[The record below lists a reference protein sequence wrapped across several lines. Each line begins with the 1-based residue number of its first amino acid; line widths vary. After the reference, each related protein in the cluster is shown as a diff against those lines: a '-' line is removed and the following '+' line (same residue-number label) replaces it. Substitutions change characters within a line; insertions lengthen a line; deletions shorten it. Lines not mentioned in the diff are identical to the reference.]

1 MDETLPYQ
9 RTQASG
15 EMTIKTKKQQK
26 MTVEMRIL
34 RQQRGVNHRNLKR
47 ELTIREIMKEAGVR

>member
-1 MDETLPYQ
+1 
-9 RTQASG
+9 
-15 EMTIKTKKQQK
+15 MTIKTKKQQK